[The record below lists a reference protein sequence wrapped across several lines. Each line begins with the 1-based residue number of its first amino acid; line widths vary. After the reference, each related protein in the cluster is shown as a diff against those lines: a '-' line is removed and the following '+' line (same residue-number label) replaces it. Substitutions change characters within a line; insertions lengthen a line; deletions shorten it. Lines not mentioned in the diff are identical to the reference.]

1 MHFASFPD
9 NIYLR
14 TCQNS
19 FEKMAKENN
28 RQKKSPVKKIPA
40 QTQKKQPGIESK
52 MRPEPESEPQYHPK
66 GKKLNDKVAIITGG
80 DSGIGRATALDFV
93 KEGAKVVIV
102 YLNEVG
108 DAKETAKMIKEMG
121 GECLLLKGDVGR
133 PAFCKNI
140 AQRSLRQFGRID
152 VLVSN
157 AAVQFVEDDIL
168 NISQQQLEKTFKTNV
183 FAAFYLTQACLPHL
197 KKGSSIIY
205 TSSVTAFRGSHHL
218 IDYAAT
224 KAALIGLCRS
234 LSASLATK
242 GIRVNA
248 VAPGPIWTPLIPA
261 TFPGSHVKDFGKDT
275 PMERCGQ
282 PSEVAPSFTFL
293 ASDDASYI
301 TGQVIHPNGG
311 EIVA

>member
-1 MHFASFPD
+1 M
-9 NIYLR
+9 
-14 TCQNS
+14 
-19 FEKMAKENN
+19 
-28 RQKKSPVKKIPA
+28 QKKRTEKRIPA
-40 QTQKKQPGIESK
+40 QAQKKQPGIESK
-52 MRPEPESEPQYHPK
+52 MRPEPESAPQDHPN
-66 GKKLNDKVAIITGG
+66 GKKLDKKVAIITGE

-93 KEGAKVVIV
+93 KEGAKVIIV

-108 DAKETAKMIKEMG
+108 DAKETAAMIKDMG

-133 PAFCKNI
+133 PAFCKAV
-140 AQRSLRQFGRID
+140 AQRTLRKFGQID

-157 AAVQFVEDDIL
+157 AAVQFVEQDIMD
-168 NISQQQLEKTFKTNV
+168 ISQQQLEKTFKTNV

-197 KKGSSIIY
+197 KKGASIIY

-234 LSASLATK
+234 LSASLAEK

-261 TFPGSHVKDFGKDT
+261 TFSRSHVKDFGKDT
-275 PMERCGQ
+275 PMKRCGQ

-293 ASDDASYI
+293 ASEGASYI